1 MQEIMHRTLK
11 ILPSICDNT
20 SHISI
25 PAVFATFQDLASEH
39 GTYMHV
45 GTEDLSPKGL
55 FWLTVRT
62 KIHIEALP
70 SMMDTIDLRTWPE
83 KPGRVRCNR
92 YYTLSKDGKELITGK
107 TEWAVIHL
115 ESGRL
120 QKLSEVYP
128 EDMEHCPDVALDAPY
143 TRISEDFADAVLL
156 DTYRVRSTDIDMGQ
170 HLNNAAYARILFG
183 AFSCDELQ
191 AMDIH
196 DAEIAFRSPC
206 YEGEQLALYKRSC
219 EDGSLE
225 IGILHDDGKAAATC
239 RIQ

>member
-1 MQEIMHRTLK
+1 TLK

-20 SHISI
+20 SRISI

-92 YYTLSKDGKELITGK
+92 YYTLTEGNKILVEAK
-107 TEWAVIHL
+107 TEWAVIDL
-115 ESGRL
+115 KSGRP
-120 QKLSEVYP
+120 QKLSALYP
-128 EDMEHCPDVALDAPY
+128 EGMEHLTDVVCEEPFIRFDD
-143 TRISEDFADAVLL
+143 DFAAAETTG
-156 DTYRVRSTDIDMGQ
+156 TYKVRSTDIDFGQ
-170 HLNNAAYARILFG
+170 HMNNVAYLRALFSS
-183 AFSCDELQ
+183 FSCEELDG
-191 AMDIH
+191 MDINEV
-196 DAEIAFRSPC
+196 EIAFKAQS
-206 YEGEQLALYKRSC
+206 YEGDVLTIRRRK
-219 EDGSLE
+219 G
-225 IGILHDDGKAAATC
+225 DDGTDYVMIRENGDISAL
-239 RIQ
+239 IHVS